1 MAPNKQLL
9 CITIAILTVAVGFG
23 LGTGWLDRQARLIFD
38 SALAL
43 QVFGIALRAFMVIG
57 MLVWLGAFEFHRAHT
72 AQTPQDTKS

>member
-1 MAPNKQLL
+1 MNSNRQLL

-43 QVFGIALRAFMVIG
+43 QVFSLSLKAFMVIG
-57 MLVWLGAFEFHRAHT
+57 LLVWLGAFEFHKAHT
-72 AQTPQDTKS
+72 VQTPQDTKS